1 MHVGL
6 YLWFE
11 GRGYPSSLQVSPA
24 EVSVEGGRH
33 HLTGITR
40 PWPQPKACSKH
51 GKQIIHG
58 AFLKALKYFLLKR
71 ALPGPHSNRLKQFRN
86 LFCIH
91 EDIRLQISKLQPWV
105 FPNFNILKLLLLGVW
120 TITYPSTLHISP
132 NCSFKASVY
141 MVLKCIAWDCY
152 PSISV
157 MRFLHLHVP
166 YIRYRFLIHV

>member
-1 MHVGL
+1 MYILFAAKCTRAVPWLQNLLNHQSQNIKGRALYKKNKTEILLEYCQVHVGL

-91 EDIRLQISKLQPWV
+91 EDIRLQISKFACPCAIVHVVNDPEWHG
-105 FPNFNILKLLLLGVW
+105 ITALG
-120 TITYPSTLHISP
+120 ISQ
-132 NCSFKASVY
+132 F
-141 MVLKCIAWDCY
+141 
-152 PSISV
+152 
-157 MRFLHLHVP
+157 
-166 YIRYRFLIHV
+166 